1 MHADATIQNWVF
13 KKVFEDYFGLDVK
26 MRLCHHDVALKRK
39 KDDNI
44 ERSLEMQ
51 EVELFS
57 GTYGSFHLLRWT
69 IMFSAKVIWL
79 KSIIRST
86 NLPTFFKALLN
97 LLWPLIP
104 WFSKWKHGGNLSK
117 LKGKKVLKIQHVPL
131 LASSN
136 AFGQQ
141 KRFLAREE
149 KRLKEQ
155 KEVDL
160 CPTFCI
166 SSLSLVEKSQVSVLD
181 TFFETVRN
189 DNNSSKVKGN
199 YDVSHKSPLFL
210 NVRKL
215 LSHIRFKDHLTH
227 K

>member
-1 MHADATIQNWVF
+1 MKTW
-13 KKVFEDYFGLDVK
+13 
-26 MRLCHHDVALKRK
+26 R
-39 KDDNI
+39 
-44 ERSLEMQ
+44 
-51 EVELFS
+51 
-57 GTYGSFHLLRWT
+57 
-69 IMFSAKVIWL
+69 
-79 KSIIRST
+79 
-86 NLPTFFKALLN
+86 
-97 LLWPLIP
+97 
-104 WFSKWKHGGNLSK
+104 GNLSK

-166 SSLSLVEKSQVSVLD
+166 SSQSLVEKSQVSVLD